1 MVSNIAL
8 VTNLPHS
15 LNFSGENVSTTE
27 VENIISSILN
37 FKECVVFGVELPGHE
52 GKAGMLALT
61 SHELNMSLDELFVK
75 MREKLPSYSI
85 PVFIRLANQLDTT
98 GTFKFQKT
106 NLKRDGFNVDLV
118 SDPIYVLDTKSSCYR
133 ELNRSMYEDI
143 QQCNLRF

>member
-1 MVSNIAL
+1 M
-8 VTNLPHS
+8 
-15 LNFSGENVSTTE
+15 
-27 VENIISSILN
+27 
-37 FKECVVFGVELPGHE
+37 FGVELPGHE

-61 SHELNMSLDELFVK
+61 SQELNLSLDELFIK

-85 PVFIRLANQLDTT
+85 PVFVRLANQLDTT

-118 SDPIYVLDTKSSCYR
+118 NDPIYVLDTKSSCYR
-133 ELNRSMYEDI
+133 ELSRSMYEDI